1 VEILISSGNWP
12 PEQWVQGLSKSKFI
26 SKVHVWPTQE
36 NLAEVE
42 VLLVWKP
49 LPEGVIHRLPNL
61 KFISSMGAGVDHLL
75 GDSQIPKNIP
85 VARIVDS
92 RLKVD
97 MTNYV
102 MMGVMMY
109 QRQFDLQRANQEE
122 KQWDR
127 ITYENK
133 RVGVMGLG
141 QLGGHLALTLI
152 NAGFDVS
159 GYSRT
164 SKSIDGVDC
173 YTETDLAT
181 FLSNLDII
189 VNLLPVTGQTE
200 NILNNVLFSKLKK
213 GCYLINV
220 ARGAHLNESDL
231 IENLD
236 SGQLS
241 GALLDVFKQ
250 EPLPSDHAFWSH
262 PKITVTPHVASVT
275 TPSSAMKLILE
286 NCRRLKDN
294 EKLLHLVDLKRG
306 Y

>member
-1 VEILISSGNWP
+1 MEILISSGNWP
-12 PEQWVQGLSKSKFI
+12 PEEWVVGLSKDKKI

-36 NLAEVE
+36 NLDAVE

-49 LPEGVIHRLPNL
+49 LPTGVIERLPNL

-75 GDSQIPKNIP
+75 GDPQIPVGIP
-85 VARIVDS
+85 VARIVDA

-102 MMGVMMY
+102 MMSVMMH
-109 QRQFDLQRANQEE
+109 QRQFSLQSTNQAQR
-122 KQWDR
+122 KWDR

-141 QLGGHLALTLI
+141 QLGAHLATTLA
-152 NAGFDVS
+152 NTGFEVS

-164 SKSIDGVDC
+164 EKSIEGVDC
-173 YTETDLAT
+173 YVADEKDQ
-181 FLSNLDII
+181 FLSNLDIL

-200 NILNNVLFSKLKK
+200 DILNSTLFSKLKNE
-213 GCYLINV
+213 CYLINV

-231 IENLD
+231 IKALD
-236 SGQLS
+236 SNQLS
-241 GALLDVFKQ
+241 GAMLDVFKQ
-250 EPLPSDHAFWSH
+250 EPLPSAHPFWLH
-262 PKITVTPHVASVT
+262 PRITVTPHVASVT

-286 NCRRLKDN
+286 NCRRL
-294 EKLLHLVDLKRG
+294 ETSEEFLHLVDLERG